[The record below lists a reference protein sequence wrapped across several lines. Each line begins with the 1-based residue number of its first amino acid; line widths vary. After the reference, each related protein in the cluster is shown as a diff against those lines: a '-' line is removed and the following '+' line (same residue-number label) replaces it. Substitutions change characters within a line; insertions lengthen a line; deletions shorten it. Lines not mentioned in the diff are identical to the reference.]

1 MLKKESHWKGLFK
14 EPLEIKSTMA
24 EMKLSPKALKSEF
37 KEISQN
43 TELKVNR
50 WRMWEKKLETQRH
63 NSGGQAFN

>member
-1 MLKKESHWKGLFK
+1 MRKHYVQKSKMLKNRAIERVFFK

-24 EMKLSPKALKSEF
+24 KMKLSPKALKSEF

-50 WRMWEKKLETQRH
+50 WRM
-63 NSGGQAFN
+63 